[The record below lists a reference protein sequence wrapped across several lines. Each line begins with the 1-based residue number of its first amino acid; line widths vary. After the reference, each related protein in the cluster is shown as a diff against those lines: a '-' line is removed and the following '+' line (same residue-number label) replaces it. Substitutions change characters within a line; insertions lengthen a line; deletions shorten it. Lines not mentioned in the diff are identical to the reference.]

1 MSPAH
6 GDAAVLDTAV
16 RDPAVSGDPT
26 VLPRL
31 LAGMPEHGAVGLA
44 EHRASN
50 GELPYGTRRERRRA
64 GELIELVEQAGLLGR
79 GGAAFP
85 VARKLRAVTEAAGRT
100 SLGKR
105 PIVLANASEGEP
117 ASAKDR
123 LLLES
128 LPHLV
133 LDGGVLAARAVG
145 ADELIVCVDESAG
158 AALRNLTLALAERER
173 AGGDGLRI
181 AVQTVPHGYVSG
193 QESALVNLCSGGP
206 AKPTLTPPMPF
217 QRGVRRRPT
226 LINNAETLAQ
236 LALIARHGPRWFR
249 ALGTP
254 SDPGS
259 ALVTLSGAIAY
270 PGVYEIEHGAPLPA
284 LIEAAGGSTSGL
296 RAVLLGGY
304 GGAWVDARA
313 IPELALAN
321 DQLAAHGASLG
332 AGVVVLLSEQ
342 ACPVAET
349 ARVTRWL
356 AAQSTGQCGPCVHG
370 LDAIAGAIEEVAHG
384 AASAGVGQR
393 IARWCSL
400 ARGRGACRH
409 PDGAVRFISSGLEVF
424 AEEFADHARHGRC
437 EACASSPEL
446 PLPED
451 DAQAMA
457 A

>member
-1 MSPAH
+1 MSPRIDIA
-6 GDAAVLDTAV
+6 
-16 RDPAVSGDPT
+16 
-26 VLPRL
+26 LPRL
-31 LAGMPEHGAVGLA
+31 LAGMPPHGALGLA
-44 EHRASN
+44 EHRARH
-50 GELPYGTRRERRRA
+50 GELPYGTRRERRA
-64 GELIELVEQAGLLGR
+64 ATDLIELVEQAGLRGR

-85 VARKLRAVTEAAGRT
+85 VARKLRAVTAGGGGMP
-100 SLGKR
+100 LGKR

-123 LLLES
+123 LLLET

-145 ADELIVCVDESAG
+145 ADELIVCVEESAG
-158 AALRNLTLALAERER
+158 AALRSLTCALSERER

-181 AVQTVPHGYVSG
+181 AIQTVPRGYVSG

-217 QRGVRRRPT
+217 QRGVRKRPT

-249 ALGTP
+249 ALGTRT
-254 SDPGS
+254 DPGS
-259 ALVTLSGAIAY
+259 ALVTLSGAVVH
-270 PGVYEIEHGAPLPA
+270 PGVYEIEHGAPLPG
-284 LIEAAGGSTSGL
+284 LVEAAGGATSSL

-304 GGAWVDARA
+304 GGTWLGGAT

-321 DQLAAHGASLG
+321 DQLASRGASLG
-332 AGVVVLLSEQ
+332 AGVVVLLSER
-342 ACPVAET
+342 ACPVVET

-356 AAQSTGQCGPCVHG
+356 AAQSAGQCGPCVHG
-370 LDAIAGAIEEVAHG
+370 LDAIAGAIEAVAHG
-384 AASAGVGQR
+384 AATAGVGQR

-400 ARGRGACRH
+400 ATGRGACRH
-409 PDGAVRFISSGLEVF
+409 PDGAVRFITSGLQVF

-437 EACASSPEL
+437 DACASAPEL
-446 PLPED
+446 PLPSHVEL
-451 DAQAMA
+451 A
-457 A
+457 AAA

>member
-1 MSPAH
+1 MSPAY
-6 GDAAVLDTAV
+6 DDNAVLDPAAARDHAV
-16 RDPAVSGDPT
+16 RDPAL
-26 VLPRL
+26 LPRL
-31 LAGMPEHGAVGLA
+31 LAGMPEHGAIGLA

-50 GELPYGTRRERRRA
+50 GELPYGTRRERRGA
-64 GELIELVEQAGLLGR
+64 GELIELVEQSGLRGR

-85 VARKLRAVTEAAGRT
+85 VAKKLRAVTAAAGRT
-100 SLGKR
+100 PLGKR

-133 LDGGVLAARAVG
+133 LDGGVLAARAIG
-145 ADELIVCVDESAG
+145 ADELIVCVEESA
-158 AALRNLTLALAERER
+158 ATALRSVTRALSEREH

-181 AVQTVPHGYVSG
+181 GIQTVPHGYVSG

-249 ALGTP
+249 ALGTRD
-254 SDPGS
+254 DPGS
-259 ALVTLSGAIAY
+259 ALVTLSGAIAH
-270 PGVYEIEHGAPLPA
+270 PGVYEIAHGAPCSA
-284 LIEAAGGSTSGL
+284 LIEAAGGATSGL

-304 GGAWVDARA
+304 GGTWVDAGT

-321 DQLAAHGASLG
+321 DQLVAHGTSLG
-332 AGVVVLLSEQ
+332 AGVVLLLSEQ

-356 AAQSTGQCGPCVHG
+356 AAQSAGQCGPCVHG

-384 AASAGVGQR
+384 AATAGVGER
-393 IARWCSL
+393 ISRWCML
-400 ARGRGACRH
+400 ATGRGACRH
-409 PDGAVRFISSGLEVF
+409 PDGAVRFITSGLRVF
-424 AEEFADHARHGRC
+424 AEEFADHATHGRC
-437 EACASSPEL
+437 DACASAPEL
-446 PLPED
+446 PLPNHVEL
-451 DAQAMA
+451 A
-457 A
+457 AAA

>member
-1 MSPAH
+1 MSPRTEIA
-6 GDAAVLDTAV
+6 
-16 RDPAVSGDPT
+16 
-26 VLPRL
+26 LPRL
-31 LAGMPEHGAVGLA
+31 LAGMPEHGALGLA
-44 EHRASN
+44 DHRAIH
-50 GELPYGTRRERRRA
+50 GELPCGTRRERRERRGA
-64 GELIELVEQAGLLGR
+64 GALVELVEQAGLRGR

-85 VARKLRAVTEAAGRT
+85 VARKLRAVTAAAGRT
-100 SLGKR
+100 PLGKR

-117 ASAKDR
+117 ASGKDR

-145 ADELIVCVDESAG
+145 ADELIVCVEESATM
-158 AALRNLTLALAERER
+158 ALQSLARALSERER
-173 AGGDGLRI
+173 AGGDALRI
-181 AVQTVPHGYVSG
+181 GIQTVPHGYVSG
-193 QESALVNLCSGGP
+193 QESALVNLCNGGP

-236 LALIARHGPRWFR
+236 LALIARYGSRWFR

-254 SDPGS
+254 ADPGS
-259 ALVTLSGAIAY
+259 ALVTLSGAVAR

-284 LIEAAGGSTSGL
+284 LIDAAGGSTSGL

-304 GGAWVDARA
+304 GGAWVDAGA

-332 AGVVVLLSEQ
+332 AGVVVLLSER

-356 AAQSTGQCGPCVHG
+356 ATQSAGQCGPCVHG
-370 LDAIAGAIEEVAHG
+370 LDAIAGAIEALAHG
-384 AASAGVGQR
+384 AATAGVGQR

-400 ARGRGACRH
+400 ASGRGACRH
-409 PDGAVRFISSGLEVF
+409 PDGAVRFIASGLEVF
-424 AEEFADHARHGRC
+424 AKEFADHAAHGRC
-437 EACASSPEL
+437 DTCASAPEL
-446 PLPED
+446 PVPGHVEL
-451 DAQAMA
+451 A
-457 A
+457 AAA

>member
-6 GDAAVLDTAV
+6 GETAVLDPAV
-16 RDPAVSGDPT
+16 RDPA

-31 LAGMPEHGAVGLA
+31 LAGMPAHGAVGLA

-50 GELPYGTRRERRRA
+50 GELPYTTRRERRGA
-64 GELIELVEQAGLLGR
+64 GELIELVEQAGLRGR

-85 VARKLRAVTEAAGRT
+85 VARKLRVVMAAAGRT

-117 ASAKDR
+117 ASGKDR

-133 LDGGVLAARAVG
+133 LDGGVLAARTVG
-145 ADELIVCVDESAG
+145 AGELIVCVDESAG
-158 AALRNLTLALAERER
+158 VALRSLTRALTERER
-173 AGGDGLRI
+173 AGGDALRI
-181 AVQTVPHGYVSG
+181 AIQIVPQGYVSG

-217 QRGVRRRPT
+217 QRGVRKRPT
-226 LINNAETLAQ
+226 LVNNAETLAQ

-249 ALGTP
+249 ALGTRT
-254 SDPGS
+254 DPGS
-259 ALVTLSGAIAY
+259 ALVTLSGAVAR

-284 LIEAAGGSTSGL
+284 LIEAAGGSTSAL

-304 GGAWVDARA
+304 GGAWIDGRA
-313 IPELALAN
+313 IPELVLAN
-321 DQLAAHGASLG
+321 EQLAAHGASLG
-332 AGVVVLLSEQ
+332 AGVVVLLSEH
-342 ACPVAET
+342 ACPVAEV

-356 AAQSTGQCGPCVHG
+356 AAQSSGQCGPCVHG

-384 AASAGVGQR
+384 AATAGVGKR
-393 IARWCSL
+393 IARWTSL
-400 ARGRGACRH
+400 VQGRGACRH
-409 PDGAVRFISSGLEVF
+409 PDGAVRFVTSGLEVF
-424 AEEFADHARHGRC
+424 AEELADHARYGRC
-437 EACASSPEL
+437 EACESAPEL
-446 PLPED
+446 PLPSRVEL
-451 DAQAMA
+451 A
-457 A
+457 AAA

>member
-1 MSPAH
+1 
-6 GDAAVLDTAV
+6 
-16 RDPAVSGDPT
+16 
-26 VLPRL
+26 
-31 LAGMPEHGAVGLA
+31 MPEHGALA
-44 EHRASN
+44 LADHRAMH
-50 GELPYGTRRERRRA
+50 GELPYGTRRERRSA
-64 GELIELVEQAGLLGR
+64 GELVELVEQAGLRGR

-85 VARKLRAVTEAAGRT
+85 LARKLRAVTAAAGRT
-100 SLGKR
+100 PLGKR

-145 ADELIVCVDESAG
+145 ADELIVCVEESATT
-158 AALRNLTLALAERER
+158 ALQSLARALSERER
-173 AGGDGLRI
+173 VGGDGLRI
-181 AVQTVPHGYVSG
+181 GIQTVPEGYVSG
-193 QESALVNLCSGGP
+193 QELALVNLCSGGP

-249 ALGTP
+249 ALGTQI
-254 SDPGS
+254 DPGS
-259 ALVTLSGAIAY
+259 ALVTLSGAVAD

-304 GGAWVDARA
+304 GGTWVDASA

-321 DQLAAHGASLG
+321 EQLAAHGASLG
-332 AGVVVLLSEQ
+332 AGVVVLFSGH
-342 ACPVAET
+342 ACPVAEV

-356 AAQSTGQCGPCVHG
+356 SAQSIGQCGPCVHG
-370 LDAIAGAIEEVAHG
+370 LDAIAGVVEEVAHG
-384 AASAGVGQR
+384 AATAGVGQR
-393 IARWCSL
+393 IARLCSL
-400 ARGRGACRH
+400 AAGRGACRH
-409 PDGAVRFISSGLEVF
+409 PDGAVRFITSGLEMF

-437 EACASSPEL
+437 EACASAPEL
-446 PLPED
+446 PLPSRV
-451 DAQAMA
+451 ALA
-457 A
+457 AAA